1 MSVLNE
7 RRDVMENLKGRVVQI
22 NSGGTTRLGEVI
34 GDRGE
39 QVAVWFPP
47 INSAD
52 DSEVKYLAKWRLLTS
67 EYYFGDVPS
76 AMGVYLIAKPIIEEC
91 A

>member
-1 MSVLNE
+1 
-7 RRDVMENLKGRVVQI
+7 MENLKNRAVQI

-47 INSAD
+47 IDSVD
-52 DSEVKYLAKWRLLTS
+52 DSEVKYFAKWRLLTS
-67 EYYFGDVPS
+67 EYLFCDVPS
-76 AMGVYLIAKPIIEEC
+76 AMGVYLIAKPFVEEC